1 MFNFNILF
9 VATLIASLALVSC
22 NTNAIAVTDVEK
34 NVVDTNPAEI
44 AVLTQL
50 KVIES
55 DSGDAIY
62 TYKCTVGNYVSSRL
76 ACTAQD
82 STSWNSLHNVELKL
96 RCPRSGSGL
105 TLSYVEIIY
114 SVSSASVNCYVN
126 EGAVGL
132 GYIGVTINA
141 WNTLI
146 FNYSAKFYS
155 Y

>member
-1 MFNFNILF
+1 MFKFNKLF
-9 VATLIASLALVSC
+9 LISLFALIAIASCSSGALE
-22 NTNAIAVTDVEK
+22 VTDVEK
-34 NVVDTNPAEI
+34 KVEDTNPAEV

-50 KVIES
+50 KAKES
-55 DSGDAIY
+55 DSVDNIY
-62 TYKCTVGNYVSSRL
+62 TYKCTVGRYQSSRL

-82 STSWNSLHNVELKL
+82 STSWNTPHNVELKL

-105 TLSYVEIIY
+105 TLSYVEVIY
-114 SVSSASVNCYVN
+114 SVTSNQVNCYVN

-132 GYIGVTINA
+132 GYIGITING

>member
-1 MFNFNILF
+1 MFNFNLVF
-9 VATLIASLALVSC
+9 VATLIVSLAVVSC
-22 NTNAIAVTDVEK
+22 KTDAIEVTDVEK
-34 NVVDTNPAEI
+34 NVADTNPAEV

-50 KVIES
+50 KFSEA

-62 TYKCTVGNYVSSRL
+62 TYKCTVGTYRSNRL

-82 STSWNSLHNVELKL
+82 SNSWNSLQNVQLKL

-126 EGAVGL
+126 EGAIGL